1 MRISDWSSDVCSSDL
16 WLLRRTAGTRKAI
29 TNGDGLPR
37 ISLVIAAHNE
47 ASVIESKV
55 RNALALDY
63 PRELLEVIVTDD
75 GSTDDTAALAQGA
88 GANFVLRNSRGGKI
102 RAQDAAVR
110 RATGEEI
117 GRAHV

>member
-75 GSTDDTAALAQGA
+75 GSTADTAALAQRSEERRVGKECVST
-88 GANFVLRNSRGGKI
+88 GGSRGSPK
-102 RAQDAAVR
+102 
-110 RATGEEI
+110 
-117 GRAHV
+117 H